1 MSAKSSNIWM
11 ICQQTP
17 NIIGLLLRRPF
28 PVKNSVF
35 HAIGI
40 VAKPN
45 VERVGETLQALY
57 RHLQGR
63 GFTVYPDPASR
74 EILGLTTAFSP
85 EDIGR
90 HSDVVIAVGGD
101 GTLLNAARAVAEFD
115 TPVIGINLG
124 RVGFLVDIS
133 PDQALAKL
141 DEILSGRYLTEERLM
156 LQARILRQG
165 RIIHEEV
172 AVNEV
177 VVHRWITPSMIEIIT
192 RINGR
197 FLNSQRADGLIVS
210 TPTGSTAYALSGGGP
225 ILHPTLDAIE
235 LVPINPH
242 TLTNRPIVIA
252 GDSEVEIAFGSAKEI
267 RAEVTCDTVSIPE
280 VLIDDHIV
288 IRKADKPFRLL
299 HPVDYDFFEILRVK
313 LHWSNC

>member
-1 MSAKSSNIWM
+1 M
-11 ICQQTP
+11 
-17 NIIGLLLRRPF
+17 
-28 PVKNSVF
+28 KNSAF
-35 HAIGI
+35 HTIGI
-40 VAKPN
+40 IAKPN
-45 VERVGETLQALY
+45 VERVGTTLHALN
-57 RHLQGR
+57 RHLRQR
-63 GFTVYPDPASR
+63 GFTVLLDPVSR
-74 EILGLTTAFSP
+74 DILGASEALTP
-85 EDIGR
+85 EDLGKR
-90 HSDVVIAVGGD
+90 SDVVIAVGGD
-101 GTLLNAARAVAEFD
+101 GTLLNAVRAVAAFD

-133 PDQALAKL
+133 PDHALAKL
-141 DEILSGRYLTEERLM
+141 DEILAGHYLTEERLM
-156 LQARILRQG
+156 LQARIVREG
-165 RIIHEEV
+165 RVIHEEV

-192 RINGR
+192 HINGR

-225 ILHPTLDAIE
+225 ILYPTLDAIE

-252 GDSEVEIAFGSAKEI
+252 GDSEVKIAFGSAKEM

-280 VLIDDHIV
+280 VLINDQIL
-288 IRKADKPFRLL
+288 IRRADKPFRLL

>member
-1 MSAKSSNIWM
+1 MD
-11 ICQQTP
+11 CQEIP
-17 NIIGLLLRRPF
+17 NIISLLLQHST
-28 PVKNSVF
+28 PVNHCGF
-35 HAIGI
+35 HTIGI
-40 VAKPN
+40 IAKPN
-45 VERVGETLQALY
+45 AERIGPTLRTLYDHLCRKGFDVRLDPVSRDMLSAAAAVEPDVL
-57 RHLQGR
+57 GR
-63 GFTVYPDPASR
+63 C
-74 EILGLTTAFSP
+74 
-85 EDIGR
+85 
-90 HSDVVIAVGGD
+90 SDVVIAVGGD
-101 GTLLNAARAVAEFD
+101 GTLLNAVRAVAACD

-133 PDQALAKL
+133 PEQALDKL
-141 DEILSGRYLTEERLM
+141 DEILAGRYLTEERLM
-156 LQARILRQG
+156 LQAKILRDG
-165 RIIHEEV
+165 EVIHEEL

-192 RINGR
+192 HINGR

-252 GDSEVEIAFGSAKEI
+252 GDSEVEIAFGSAKEM

-299 HPVDYDFFEILRVK
+299 HPTDYDFFEILRVK